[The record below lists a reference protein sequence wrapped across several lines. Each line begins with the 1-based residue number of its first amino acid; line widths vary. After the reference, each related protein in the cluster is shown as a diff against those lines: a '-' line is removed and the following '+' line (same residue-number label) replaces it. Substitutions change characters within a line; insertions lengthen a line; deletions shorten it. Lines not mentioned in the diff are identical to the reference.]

1 MNAKIKPVVPIL
13 FFVLLLHGVSVWAE
27 KTAEVIT
34 IKVEGLYCP
43 FCAYGLEKQLKKLDG
58 YQKVEVNLKHGVAE
72 LYVDSSAAVSDDA
85 IQKAV
90 EDAGFDSAS
99 IKRDAKKEV
108 KE

>member
-1 MNAKIKPVVPIL
+1 MNKNLKPFTAVL
-13 FFVLLLHGVSVWAE
+13 FFVLLFHGLPVWAN
-27 KTAEVIT
+27 KTVDVIT

-72 LYVDSSAAVSDDA
+72 LYVDSSAAISDTS
-85 IQKAV
+85 IRKAV

-99 IKRDAKKEV
+99 IERRRVEPKE
-108 KE
+108 